1 MNSIVCRQ
9 PATIGR
15 LSGARR
21 QALGVV
27 AACLLSA
34 CVSTPLPDL
43 QVDLP
48 EHWQQAPAADA
59 RVTLATEGRSWW
71 RALGDRQLDALV
83 EQALRTNLDIGQAQA
98 RLRAAR
104 VLHAHA
110 DAPLRPNLHARTS
123 DPVDPDASASFLLA
137 GFDSTWE
144 LGLFGRGTA
153 IHRLARADLDTAQ
166 ADLDAAH
173 VSVAAEIARTWIE
186 LRAAQQRETVLSG
199 IRDARLAQAERIES
213 RKQLGLASAQ
223 QAAQAR
229 AATAQAGA
237 ALAEPRAAAQ
247 ASAQALA
254 VLLGRAEPDPGWLA
268 AGPLPQLHDWRVTAM
283 PADLLRARPDIA
295 REQAAVLRAAGELGI
310 AKADRYPSIAIGGS
324 ILWSASEIEN
334 RNTRPNRIAAFGPI
348 IDIPLFDWG
357 MRRAQA
363 AAKGELLQAAALD
376 YRKTVLN
383 AAAEVE
389 TALGALQQQRL
400 REQAGVQAWQALADV
415 AERTRE
421 RQHLG
426 LASGL
431 DIAAADAERD
441 EAQLQV
447 LDARS
452 NSALDYVALCKA
464 LGGNID
470 AATHDDANGVR

>member
-1 MNSIVCRQ
+1 MSSAVCGQSASVGSISGIRRYALV
-9 PATIGR
+9 AT
-15 LSGARR
+15 AT
-21 QALGVV
+21 
-27 AACLLSA
+27 CLLSS

-48 EHWQQAPAADA
+48 EHWQQATADDASIAPASA
-59 RVTLATEGRSWW
+59 GRFWW
-71 RALGDRQLDALV
+71 RAFGDRQLDALV
-83 EQALRTNLDIGQAQA
+83 EQALSANLDIGQAQA
-98 RLRAAR
+98 RLLAAR
-104 VLHAHA
+104 ALHAHA
-110 DAPLRPNLHARTS
+110 DAPLRPNLRLRTS

-153 IHRLARADLDTAQ
+153 IHRMARADLDAAQ
-166 ADLDAAH
+166 ADVDAAH

-186 LRAAQQRETVLSG
+186 LRAAQQREALLAS

-223 QAAQAR
+223 LAAQAR
-229 AATAQAGA
+229 AATAQAEA

-254 VLLGRAEPDPGWLA
+254 VLLGRAEPDPGWLST
-268 AGPLPQLHDWRVTAM
+268 GPLPQLHDWRMTAT

-295 REQAAVLRAAGELGI
+295 RQQAAVLRAAGELGI

-334 RNTRPNRIAAFGPI
+334 RNTNPNRIAAFGPI

-363 AAKGELLQAAALD
+363 DAKGELLHAAALD

-389 TALGALQQQRL
+389 TALGALEQQRL
-400 REQAGVQAWQALADV
+400 REQASVQAWQALADV
-415 AERTRE
+415 AERIRE
-421 RQHLG
+421 RQQLG

-431 DIAAADAERD
+431 DIAAGDAERD
-441 EAQLQV
+441 EAELQV

-452 NSALDYVALCKA
+452 SRALDYVALCKA

-470 AATHDDANGVR
+470 AATHDDANRVR